1 MKTNDGRKSPSIKDV
16 AQRVGVSSAAV
27 SIYLRDGSTTR
38 VGPEIKTRIDQVI
51 QELSYRP
58 NASAQA
64 LSSGR
69 TNTVAVL
76 IPYNGPPFRSSFVAE
91 ILSGVHTR
99 LFASG
104 YSVLF
109 PPAAGERSPMVLRH
123 QLQRSGGLDGYV
135 LFGTRYCTHQDMLE
149 NAAMLEQAG
158 IPFVAVNTPDLGPR
172 INQVIIR
179 EGRQANA
186 VRFLYEQGHRKIVV
200 MSGRD
205 QSPDSIEAIECFR
218 EISAEYGVTP
228 DESQILYGDYEVEV
242 SRSAMLTRLSQGLD
256 FTAVYCLSDTMAI
269 GVYEAFREK
278 SITVPDMVSVVGRN
292 DSYFSRLMSPP
303 LTTVHR
309 PVFEAGSKVAET
321 LLQSIET
328 GRQGIKIILEGTLL
342 VRESTRV
349 QRVDQ
354 Q

>member
-1 MKTNDGRKSPSIKDV
+1 MKANEGRRSPSIKDV
-16 AQRVGVSSAAV
+16 ANRVGVSSAAV
-27 SIYLRDGSTTR
+27 SIYLRDRSTTR
-38 VGPEIKTRIDQVI
+38 VGPEIKSRIDQVI
-51 QELSYRP
+51 NELSYRP

-69 TNTVAVL
+69 TNTIAVL

-91 ILSGVHTR
+91 ILSGLHTR

-109 PPAAGERSPMVLRH
+109 PPAAGERSPVVLRH

-135 LFGTRYCTHQDMLE
+135 LFGTRYCTHQDMVE

-172 INQVIIR
+172 INQVILR
-179 EGRQANA
+179 EEKQASA
-186 VRFLYEQGHRKIVV
+186 IRFLYEQGHRRIVL
-200 MSGRD
+200 MTGRD
-205 QSPDSIEAIECFR
+205 QSPDTIEAIQCFQ
-218 EISAEYGVTP
+218 EISAEFGVTP
-228 DESQILYGDYEVEV
+228 DDSQILYGDYEVSV
-242 SRSAMLTRLSQGLD
+242 SRSAMLTRLSRPLD

-269 GVYEAFREK
+269 GVYEAFRER
-278 SITVPDMVSVVGRN
+278 SITIPDMVSVIGRN
-292 DSYFSRLMSPP
+292 DSSFSRLLNPP

-309 PVFEAGSKVAET
+309 PIFEAGTKVAET

-328 GRQGIKIILEGTLL
+328 GRQGIKIFLEGTLL

-349 QRVDQ
+349 HRMGD
-354 Q
+354 